1 MNFVGVPGLAN
12 QADMEGFVRDR
23 GVGSI
28 RHIPDEAGVIWG
40 RFGVTRQ
47 RTYILINDDGT
58 VRITGYGNLEQ
69 DVIGLINS

>member
-1 MNFVGVPGLAN
+1 MVDFVN
-12 QADMEGFVRDR
+12 NR
-23 GVGSI
+23 GVGSM

-47 RTYILINDDGT
+47 RTYILINDDGS

-69 DVIGLINS
+69 DVISLINS